1 MSKLKQAAYDFLSQ
15 QRIAVVGVSRTE
27 QDAAN
32 AIYKKLRDSSYKVFA
47 VNPNANEVEGDICY
61 PNLQSIPDGVEAVI
75 IVTTPQ
81 VTEKIVR
88 DCKIAKIKHIWIHR
102 GMGNSVSQ
110 EAVTYCREN
119 GINVIPGACPM
130 MFLEPVDIAHR
141 CFRTVFDWMGKLPEP
156 V

>member
-1 MSKLKQAAYDFLSQ
+1 MSKLTQAAYDFLSQ

-32 AIYKKLRDSSYKVFA
+32 GIYKKLRDSGYKVFA
-47 VNPNANEVEGDICY
+47 VNPNTNEVEGDTCY
-61 PNLQSIPDGVEAVI
+61 PNLQSIPNGVDAAV

-81 VTEKIVR
+81 ITEKVVR
-88 DCKIAKIKHIWIHR
+88 DCKAAKVKHVWIHQ
-102 GMGNSVSQ
+102 GMGNSVSKD
-110 EAVTYCREN
+110 AVIYCREN

-141 CFRTVFDWMGKLPEP
+141 CFRTVFGWMGKLPEP